1 MAASRAKKLIASPRL
16 SYSIPS
22 AFAIQMTADQGSAHH
37 RPWNTVQFLR
47 LLRTAR
53 SATLLPSA
61 LRIGI
66 VISRLRRR
74 RRSRQQSQSPVR
86 RRHCCAAI
94 KVDRFMKVILPSL
107 RQLRWFLFLSF
118 SLLSSSLSL
127 SSSWPTKK
135 TTAPS
140 SRRADFKPP
149 SCTVDFFG
157 PVKCTGLDTLA
168 EPMILLQHNHP
179 RLYEQANVFKLDS
192 AVITSV

>member
-1 MAASRAKKLIASPRL
+1 MAASRAKKLIASARL
-16 SYSIPS
+16 SCSLTSPYPFRLRYPNDRRLQSAPPTMGHGAIS
-22 AFAIQMTADQGSAHH
+22 AFAT
-37 RPWNTVQFLR
+37 
-47 LLRTAR
+47 
-53 SATLLPSA
+53 ATLMPPA

-94 KVDRFMKVILPSL
+94 KVDRFVKVIPLAL
-107 RQLRWFLFLSF
+107 RQLGWFRFLSF

-127 SSSWPTKK
+127 PTTK
-135 TTAPS
+135 TTVPS
-140 SRRADFKPP
+140 SRRADFEPP

-168 EPMILLQHNHP
+168 EPMVP
-179 RLYEQANVFKLDS
+179 P
-192 AVITSV
+192 TT

>member
-1 MAASRAKKLIASPRL
+1 
-16 SYSIPS
+16 
-22 AFAIQMTADQGSAHH
+22 MTAAETLHAESGLPRRS
-37 RPWNTVQFLR
+37 WNALKFLR

-53 SATLLPSA
+53 PATLLPPA
-61 LRIGI
+61 LRIRI
-66 VISRLRRR
+66 VISRLWRR
-74 RRSRQQSQSPVR
+74 RRSRRQQSQSPVR
-86 RRHCCAAI
+86 RRHCCPAI
-94 KVDRFMKVILPSL
+94 KVDRFVKLILLAL
-107 RQLRWFLFLSF
+107 RQLGWFLFLSF

-192 AVITSV
+192 AVITFV